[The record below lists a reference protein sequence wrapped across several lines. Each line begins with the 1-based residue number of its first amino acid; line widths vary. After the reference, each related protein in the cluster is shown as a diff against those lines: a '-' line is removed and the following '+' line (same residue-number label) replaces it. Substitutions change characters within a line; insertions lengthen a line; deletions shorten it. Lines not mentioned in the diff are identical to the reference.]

1 MGFVPTPHE
10 GLYAWHVDEEP
21 EQIYDSFADRHAI
34 LVVLIP
40 VGVALVIAVL
50 SMLLMWYLVVTTPMN
65 ID

>member
-1 MGFVPTPHE
+1 MT
-10 GLYAWHVDEEP
+10 GLYACRVDAET
-21 EQIYDSFADRHAI
+21 EQIYDSFADRHAL

-50 SMLLMWYLVVTTPMN
+50 TMVLMWYQVVTTPMN